1 MVNGVEAVN
10 FQSWKHLKFSV
21 TKGVTLIDGFN
32 EDDLTPEG
40 SGKSA
45 VVNAMCWTYFGKLPK
60 DVKVD
65 DVIKHGEANC
75 GTSTTF
81 SNGDCI
87 TRTRKPND
95 LFIKLASGKII
106 KGKDSKETQDLIEEY
121 IGCNFET
128 FCQSIYFAQN
138 YDKKFLSS
146 NQEERGKIL
155 SGIQNLSLFDRA
167 RREVMDLLKIEVE
180 KNESFKNKI
189 QVEKAT
195 LNGFHSQKTL
205 VQSFIEEKVRKHKE
219 QESQIKIQIDRFT
232 KNLGDA
238 ADLTQ
243 RTEDILKNINIEA
256 LQKDANELA
265 SVKGEYN
272 TELAKISHQRS
283 QFDSI
288 KRTILLKESE
298 GRNLTNRY
306 NTLQERRTLGTVQN
320 DSGYLS
326 LLGRRKYF
334 ENYKETHTRYTDL
347 TKKKTLLEA
356 YIQNPSK
363 TCPSCGSEL
372 KNPDV
377 SHVHKELSGVE
388 SEMDTIIRHSAEG
401 LELLNQEIF
410 NYEIR
415 FKKDQESTELEM
427 TQILKQLEEV
437 GKFLDENKI
446 PDLGQ
451 LTSKELE
458 IRGILTQ
465 IDSTINHL
473 QMKRIEQ
480 SRLQSDLNN
489 YQKQVVD
496 YHKMVDEQ
504 LKILERHGLP
514 DITADQVKLKIL
526 GESILKTQEII
537 QANETLNSQCIK
549 YMFQLEQL
557 KDGFKEI
564 KSYVFNNAL
573 TELNFRTNQ
582 YLNNLFEIDASI
594 KFTTEDQKIE
604 TRIVIDGR
612 ETSLGLLSGGQHR
625 RFNLA
630 VDLALSDI
638 VARRNG
644 SKINILILDE
654 YFKDL
659 SESSMEKCLELLKS
673 RKTPVIIIEHN
684 SIFKNIVD
692 NTFFVKLEN
701 GTSNESKAA

>member
-1 MVNGVEAVN
+1 MVNGIEAVN

-21 TKGVTLIDGFN
+21 TTGVTLIDGFN
-32 EDDLTPEG
+32 EDDQTSEG

-45 VVNAMCWTYFGKLPK
+45 VVNALCWALYGKLPK
-60 DVKVD
+60 DVNID
-65 DVIKHGEANC
+65 DVLKHGESSC
-75 GTSTTF
+75 GACVTF
-81 SNGDCI
+81 SNGDSV
-87 TRTRKPND
+87 TRTRNPND

-106 KGKDSKETQDLIEEY
+106 KGRDSKDTQSLIEEY
-121 IGCNFET
+121 VGCNFET

-138 YDKKFLSS
+138 YSKKFLPS
-146 NQEERGKIL
+146 NQEEKGKIL
-155 SGIQNLSLFDRA
+155 SAIQNLSLFDRA
-167 RREVMDLLKIEVE
+167 RREVIDLLKIEVE

-195 LNGFHSQKTL
+195 LSGFHSQKTL
-205 VQSFIEEKVRKHKE
+205 VESFIDEKIHKHKE
-219 QESQIKIQIDRFT
+219 QENQIKVQIDRLT
-232 KNLGDA
+232 MSLADA
-238 ADLTQ
+238 ADLAQ
-243 RTEDILKNINIEA
+243 RTEDTLKNINIEA
-256 LQKDANELA
+256 LQKDADELA
-265 SVKGEYN
+265 LAKSEYN
-272 TELAKISHQRS
+272 SELAKISHQRS

-288 KRTILLKESE
+288 KRSIFLKESE

-326 LLGRRKYF
+326 LLSRRKYF
-334 ENYKETHTRYTDL
+334 ENYKETHARYGDL
-347 TKKKTLLEA
+347 LRKKVSLEA

-377 SHVHKELSGVE
+377 SHVQKELSGVVYE
-388 SEMDTIIRHSAEG
+388 IDSIVRHSSED
-401 LELLNQEIF
+401 LETLNQEIF

-415 FKKDQESTELEM
+415 FKKDQESNDSEM
-427 TQILKQLEEV
+427 AQILKQLENL
-437 GKFLDENKI
+437 GKFLDENKV

-451 LTSKELE
+451 LTSKESE
-458 IRGILTQ
+458 IKGILAQ
-465 IDSTINHL
+465 IDSTINSL

-480 SRLQSDLNN
+480 SRLQADLSN
-489 YQKQVVD
+489 YQKQVD
-496 YHKMVDEQ
+496 NYHKMVDEQ
-504 LKILERHGLP
+504 IKSLEKHGLP
-514 DITADQVKLKIL
+514 DVVSDYTKLKVL
-526 GESILKTQEII
+526 NESMLKTQEVI
-537 QANETLNSQCIK
+537 QTNENLHAQCVK
-549 YMFQLEQL
+549 YMSQLEQL

-644 SKINILILDE
+644 SKINLLILDE

-692 NTFFVKLEN
+692 NTFFVRLEN
-701 GTSNESKAA
+701 GTSCESKAA